1 MIVHSLT
8 GGCKQTRYACYRD
21 CILQFPLPFAAVALI
36 FLAFAE
42 MGQLCEESYAEKEK
56 VKPITLRDVTIIDD
70 GKLRKAIT
78 AASLGNAMEWF
89 DFGVY
94 GFVAYALGKVF
105 FPGADPSVQMVA
117 ALATFSV
124 PFLIRPLG
132 GLFFG
137 MLGDKY
143 GRQKILAITIVIMSI
158 STFCIGLIPSYDTIG
173 IWAPILL
180 LICKMAQ
187 GFSVGGEYTGASI
200 FVAEY
205 SPDRKRGFMGSWLD
219 FGSIAGFVLGAGVV
233 VLIST
238 IVGEANFLDWGW
250 RIPFF
255 IALPLG
261 IIGLYLRHALEET
274 PAFQQHVDKLEQGDR
289 EGLQD
294 GPKVSFKE
302 IATKHWRSL
311 LTCIGLVIATNVT
324 YYMLLTYMPSYLSHN
339 LHYSEDH
346 GVLIIIAIMIGM
358 LFVQPVM
365 GLLSDRFGRR
375 PFVLLGSVALFVL
388 AIPAFILINSNVIG
402 LIFAGLL
409 MLAVILNC
417 FTGVMASTLPAMF
430 PTHIRYSALAAAFNI
445 SVLVAGLTPT
455 LAAWLVESSQN
466 LMMPAYYLMVVAVV
480 GLITGVTMK
489 ETANRPLKGATPAAS
504 DIQEAKEIL
513 VEHYDNI
520 EQKIDDIDHEI
531 ADLQA
536 KRTRLVQQHP
546 RIDE

>member
-1 MIVHSLT
+1 ML
-8 GGCKQTRYACYRD
+8 KR
-21 CILQFPLPFAAVALI
+21 
-36 FLAFAE
+36 
-42 MGQLCEESYAEKEK
+42 KK

-409 MLAVILNC
+409 MLA
-417 FTGVMASTLPAMF
+417 
-430 PTHIRYSALAAAFNI
+430 AAFNI

-466 LMMPAYYLMVVAVV
+466 LMMPAYYLMVVAVI

-520 EQKIDDIDHEI
+520 EQKIDNIDHEI

>member
-1 MIVHSLT
+1 ML
-8 GGCKQTRYACYRD
+8 KR
-21 CILQFPLPFAAVALI
+21 
-36 FLAFAE
+36 
-42 MGQLCEESYAEKEK
+42 KKK
-56 VKPITLRDVTIIDD
+56 VRPIKVSDVTIIDD
-70 GKLRKAIT
+70 SRLKKAIT

-105 FPGADPSVQMVA
+105 FPDASPSVQMIA
-117 ALATFSV
+117 ALGTFSV

-143 GRQKILAITIVIMSI
+143 GRQKILSITIIIMSL
-158 STFCIGLIPSYDTIG
+158 STFCIGLIPSYATIG

-180 LICKMAQ
+180 LLAKMAQ

-219 FGSIAGFVLGAGVV
+219 FGSIAGFVCGAGVV
-233 VLIST
+233 VLISA
-238 IVGEANFLDWGW
+238 IVGEAHFLSWGW
-250 RIPFF
+250 RLPFF
-255 IALPLG
+255 LALPLG

-274 PAFQQHVDKLEQGDR
+274 PAFQQHIDKLEQGDK
-289 EGLQD
+289 EGLAE

-311 LTCIGLVIATNVT
+311 LTCIGIVISTNVT

-339 LHYSEDH
+339 LHYSEEH

-358 LFVQPVM
+358 LFVQPM
-365 GLLSDRFGRR
+365 IGLLSDRYGRR
-375 PFVLLGSVALFVL
+375 PFIVFGSIALLLF
-388 AIPAFILINSNVIG
+388 AIPAFTLINSNVLG

-409 MLAVILNC
+409 ILAVILNS

-430 PTHIRYSALAAAFNI
+430 PTHIRYSALASAFNI

-455 LAAWLVESSQN
+455 LAAWLVESTEN
-466 LMMPAYYLMVVAVV
+466 LMMPAYYLMAIAAI
-480 GLITGVTMK
+480 GLVTGLTMK
-489 ETANRPLKGATPAAS
+489 ETANKPLKGATPAAS
-504 DIQEAKEIL
+504 DLAEAREIVQE
-513 VEHYDNI
+513 HHDNI
-520 EQKIDDIDHEI
+520 EQKIEDLDREI
-531 ADLQA
+531 EALQA
-536 KRTRLVQQHP
+536 KRSNLVQQHP
-546 RIDE
+546 HINE

>member
-1 MIVHSLT
+1 MKLRR
-8 GGCKQTRYACYRD
+8 KR
-21 CILQFPLPFAAVALI
+21 
-36 FLAFAE
+36 
-42 MGQLCEESYAEKEK
+42 
-56 VKPITLRDVTIIDD
+56 VKPIALDDVTIIDD
-70 GKLRKAIT
+70 ARLRKAIT

-105 FPGADPSVQMVA
+105 FPGADPGVQMIA

-143 GRQKILAITIVIMSI
+143 GRQKILSITIVIMSI
-158 STFCIGLIPSYDTIG
+158 STFCIGLIPSYASIG
-173 IWAPILL
+173 IWAPVLL
-180 LICKMAQ
+180 LLAKMAQ

-238 IVGEANFLDWGW
+238 IVGEENFLSWGW
-250 RIPFF
+250 RLPFF
-255 IALPLG
+255 LALPLG
-261 IIGLYLRHALEET
+261 IVGLYLRHALEET
-274 PAFQQHVDKLEQGDR
+274 PAFQQHVEKLEQGDR
-289 EGLQD
+289 EGLRE
-294 GPKVSFKE
+294 GPKVSFRE
-302 IATKHWRSL
+302 IATKHWKSL
-311 LTCIGLVIATNVT
+311 LACVGLVIATNVT

-339 LHYSEDH
+339 LHYPEDH

-375 PFVLLGSVALFVL
+375 PFVIIGSIALLVL
-388 AIPAFILINSNVIG
+388 AIPAFMLINSNVLG

-409 MLAVILNC
+409 MLAVILNS
-417 FTGVMASTLPAMF
+417 FTGVMASSLPAMF
-430 PTHIRYSALAAAFNI
+430 PTHIRYSALASAFNI
-445 SVLVAGLTPT
+445 SVLIAGLTPT
-455 LAAWLVESSQN
+455 VAAWLVEASDD
-466 LMMPAYYLMVVAVV
+466 LYMPAYYLMVIAVI
-480 GLITGVTMK
+480 GLITGITMK
-489 ETANRPLKGATPAAS
+489 ETANKPLKGATPAAS
-504 DIQEAKEIL
+504 DIEEAREIL
-513 VEHYDNI
+513 QEHHDNI
-520 EQKIDDIDHEI
+520 EQKIDDITEEI
-531 ADLQA
+531 AKLEE
-536 KRTRLVQQHP
+536 KRKHLIEQHP
-546 RIDE
+546 RINE

>member
-1 MIVHSLT
+1 ML
-8 GGCKQTRYACYRD
+8 KR
-21 CILQFPLPFAAVALI
+21 
-36 FLAFAE
+36 
-42 MGQLCEESYAEKEK
+42 KKK
-56 VKPITLRDVTIIDD
+56 VRPIKVSDVTIIDD
-70 GKLRKAIT
+70 SRLKKAIT

-105 FPGADPSVQMVA
+105 FPDASPSVQMIA
-117 ALATFSV
+117 ALGTFSV

-143 GRQKILAITIVIMSI
+143 GRQKILAITIVIMSV
-158 STFCIGLIPSYDTIG
+158 STFCIGLIPSYASIG
-173 IWAPILL
+173 IWAPVLL
-180 LICKMAQ
+180 LLCKMAQ

-233 VLIST
+233 VLISA
-238 IVGEANFLDWGW
+238 ILGEDNFRSWGW
-250 RIPFF
+250 RLPFF
-255 IALPLG
+255 LALPLG

-274 PAFQQHVDKLEQGDR
+274 PAFQQHIDKLEQGDK
-289 EGLQD
+289 EGLAE

-311 LTCIGLVIATNVT
+311 LTCIGIVISTNVT

-339 LHYSEDH
+339 LHYSEEH

-358 LFVQPVM
+358 LFVQPVIGM
-365 GLLSDRFGRR
+365 LSDRYGRR
-375 PFVLLGSVALFVL
+375 PFILFGSVALLIFSL
-388 AIPAFILINSNVIG
+388 PAFILINSNVLG

-409 MLAVILNC
+409 ILAVILNA

-430 PTHIRYSALAAAFNI
+430 PTHIRYSALASAFNI

-455 LAAWLVESSQN
+455 LAAWLVESTEN
-466 LMMPAYYLMVVAVV
+466 LMMPAYYLMVIAII
-480 GLITGVTMK
+480 GLVTGLTMK
-489 ETANRPLKGATPAAS
+489 ETANKPLKGATPAAS
-504 DIQEAKEIL
+504 DIAEAREIVQE
-513 VEHYDNI
+513 HHDNI
-520 EQKIDDIDHEI
+520 EQKIEDLDREI
-531 ADLQA
+531 EALQA
-536 KRTRLVQQHP
+536 KRSNLVQQHP
-546 RIDE
+546 HINE